1 MSVFPNPVAKNEA
14 LNVQINT
21 NERTEAV
28 IALVNITGAVVLQK
42 NVELQTGNNL
52 INLSTTDVASGV
64 YFVKLTTPALTQTVR
79 VSVNR

>member
-42 NVELQTGNNL
+42 KCRT
-52 INLSTTDVASGV
+52 A
-64 YFVKLTTPALTQTVR
+64 
-79 VSVNR
+79 NR